1 MKTMK
6 KMLFGVSM
14 AALIASP
21 ALAQTTRQHSFAT
34 NHRAAAV
41 QQEPWLAGQ
50 PMQNAYAPGVV
61 IEGGKIVGQDPDPNV
76 RLELR
81 RDSISEY

>member
-21 ALAQTTRQHSFAT
+21 ALAQTTRQHSSAA
-34 NHRAAAV
+34 NHRAV
-41 QQEPWLAGQ
+41 QEEQWLAGQ
-50 PMQNAYAPGVV
+50 PMQNAYAPDVV